1 MPAIASLKH
10 LKSARKDPLA
20 AEHLNEMRA
29 TAKSVYT
36 GAPSPQK
43 CRVGGAVMRKALFL
57 ILTGLI
63 CFVFLHNALLAKEQ
77 SLGPS
82 TTGQIS
88 LPWDKFQKLL
98 NLDEER
104 ISLDIDEFVAIARQT
119 GARDLPPFA
128 IKEGRIMLKRDDFKK
143 LLNSMQPPK
152 ADPTLGDFLLTS
164 AYYEAKIQKES
175 TEVRATFNIEV
186 LPRNGRQDFLLVPLL
201 RRELA
206 IKALTLDGK
215 DALIAEKNGYHA
227 VAVARE
233 GSHKAVAVFTIAT
246 DLKRGPQSIS
256 FPVPRTPIIK
266 LTMEIPLPS
275 IQPEIP
281 SATSIKRIEKRNST
295 IIEAVLSPTE
305 HVRVAWSRIIP
316 EAEKGPAKIYADL
329 WQLLSIEDDALRVR
343 AAASINVLQNTITG
357 IALRM
362 PDNYQILEVTG
373 QVVSDWK
380 EKEVK
385 GQKMLELSLK
395 TPRQGKFDFLIKA
408 ERIFEDQTVV
418 ADFNGFALPS
428 SVREKGFIAVEMKGS
443 AEAKVTEAEGLDRAS
458 FTELPSQL
466 VSYSAKP
473 LIFAYK
479 YLRHPYRLVLDI
491 AKHKEL
497 PVISTVVDSASG
509 ITLFTEDGKLVHR
522 LTYTV
527 RNTWKQFME
536 VGLPNDAELWGAYVD
551 GKSVK
556 PSKNEN
562 DRILIPLN
570 RSQSSEGGLAPFDVE
585 LVYFQKAKKFGWFGL
600 KESSFAIP
608 DLMMSRVIWSMYLP
622 FGYSFVHFGGTMEK
636 EKIARGISPLL
647 GLGKRTVHYS
657 ELSRQY
663 RFAPRSSAPRP
674 GKEEKRQ
681 WEADKKRKALSM
693 LQRQRALQSD
703 FGKNL
708 PVDEEIIADQLSK
721 EMSFG
726 AKLDEVARVGG
737 TATGVM
743 PIRVQVPTFGQ
754 VYRFA
759 KQIVSDEPLTVEATY
774 VKGTP
779 FTTIKVMILLVI
791 IYVLYLRRAW
801 LKRIWDSESRWYKKN
816 VAKSITP
823 LSMVAIFGF
832 LFLFSLF
839 FLHLFFTK
847 VLFLIFLVT
856 VIYYVAHRLKARK
869 EREKKDKATE
879 MQE

>member
-1 MPAIASLKH
+1 
-10 LKSARKDPLA
+10 
-20 AEHLNEMRA
+20 
-29 TAKSVYT
+29 
-36 GAPSPQK
+36 
-43 CRVGGAVMRKALFL
+43 MRKALFL

-536 VGLPNDAELWGAYVD
+536 VALPKDAELWGAYVD

-556 PSKNEN
+556 PSKNEK

-585 LVYFQKAKKFGWFGL
+585 LVYFQKAKKFGWFGV

-636 EKIARGISPLL
+636 EKIARGISRLL

-839 FLHLFFTK
+839 FLHLFFAK

-879 MQE
+879 LQE